1 MAWGA
6 GMARSVPALRYPPA
20 VPASLCRNC
29 PVFKSPT
36 LDQADREWV
45 LPQYVTV
52 KGKSVATDSRLNPP
66 AHFTTSRLRRAWQH
80 GDRLYKLL
88 ITAAALSVLLLVVA
102 IGYELW
108 QSSSLSREKF
118 GLDFITI
125 ADWDPVA
132 ESFGA
137 LPFILGTLI
146 TSIIALV
153 IAIPIGLGV
162 AIFLA
167 ELAPNWLRQPIG
179 FVVELL
185 AAVPSVI
192 YGLWGLFVFIPVFVK
207 PLAKSLNSGFG
218 FLPLFQGPVF
228 GPSRLAAGLL
238 LAIMILPT
246 IASISR
252 DVFRAIPN
260 SQREAS
266 LALGATR
273 WEMIWQVLMPYGL
286 SGLLGAIIL
295 GLGRALGETVAV
307 TMVIGNNLD
316 LSASI
321 LHPGY
326 TMASII
332 ANEFSEATYELYI
345 HALIEIGL
353 ILFVMT
359 LIINLIARLLIWR
372 VGRRT
377 VTEARA

>member
-1 MAWGA
+1 MTTHSRFA
-6 GMARSVPALRYPPA
+6 ARGSAT
-20 VPASLCRNC
+20 
-29 PVFKSPT
+29 SPN
-36 LDQADREWV
+36 
-45 LPQYVTV
+45 
-52 KGKSVATDSRLNPP
+52 RL
-66 AHFTTSRLRRAWQH
+66 AHAWQH
-80 GDRLYKLL
+80 GDRFYRLL
-88 ITAAALSVLLLVVA
+88 LTLAALSVLALVVA

-108 QSSSLSREKF
+108 QSSALSREKF
-118 GLDFITI
+118 GLGFITT

-146 TSIIALV
+146 TSAIALV
-153 IAIPIGLGV
+153 IAIPVGIGI

-167 ELAPNWLRQPIG
+167 ELAPDWLRQPIG
-179 FVVELL
+179 FLIELL

-192 YGLWGLFVFIPVFVK
+192 YGLWGLFVFIPAFVK
-207 PLAKSLNSGFG
+207 PVAQGLNGALG

-238 LAIMILPT
+238 LAIMVLPT

-260 SQREAS
+260 TQREAS
-266 LALGATR
+266 LAMGATR
-273 WEMIWQVLMPYGL
+273 LEMIWQVLIPYGL

-295 GLGRALGETVAV
+295 GLGRALGETIAV

-316 LSASI
+316 LSASL

-332 ANEFSEATYELYI
+332 ANEFTEATYDLYLN
-345 HALIEIGL
+345 ALIEIGL
-353 ILFVMT
+353 ILFVLT

-377 VTEARA
+377 FTEARA